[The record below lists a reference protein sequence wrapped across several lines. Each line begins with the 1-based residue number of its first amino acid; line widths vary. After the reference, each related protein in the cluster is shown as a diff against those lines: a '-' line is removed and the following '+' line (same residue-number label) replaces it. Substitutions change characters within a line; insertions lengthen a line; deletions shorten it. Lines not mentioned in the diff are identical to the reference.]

1 MAYLT
6 AISGSAFG
14 KRYELDKPRIVM
26 GRLPECELMLDS
38 GAVSR
43 THACITH
50 TGKHFALADLGSRNG
65 TFLNGH
71 LITEPTNLNDGD
83 LIRICDLEFSFH
95 SDEDS
100 SQLVESSLGT
110 GSSSTFGVMMVDD
123 SEEVS
128 GSRAVTGKIDIRG
141 TGSGSQLTSSSEVRL
156 AALIEITQNLA
167 KAIELETVLPKVL
180 DTLFKVFVQADRAF
194 IVLRG
199 PNDELFAKWVKTRQ
213 EDQAEAFRISRTVMR
228 EVMDTRQA
236 ILSLD
241 ASNDSRFE
249 MANSVSDFK
258 IRSMAVAPLLDS
270 NGEPLGAIQIDTL
283 NARRRFEQPDLE
295 LLVSIASQA
304 GVAIENAQLHER
316 LVQQRLVEQD
326 LELARNVQRAFLP
339 ARPPAFPGY
348 RFHNFYQPANQIGGD
363 YFDYIALPDGR
374 LAVIVADVVGHG
386 VAAAMLMAKL
396 STETRFSLA
405 SNHDGAKAITILNE
419 RIASLGVDKFITFL
433 CLILDYDSNRVE
445 IINAGHMAPL
455 WLTSQNKIVEPGD
468 EQTGVP
474 IGIID
479 EFVYEKS
486 TIEIADGEKL
496 LLYTDGINE
505 APNLKGAMFGI
516 ERLKMFL
523 GETNDDVERI
533 GEKIVAEVKTF
544 IQGTE
549 QADDMCLVVIGREPR
564 QIFSVQ
570 QTASCD

>member
-50 TGKHFALADLGSRNG
+50 NGKQFSLADLGSRNG

-339 ARPPAFPGY
+339 AQPPAFPGY
-348 RFHNFYQPANQIGGD
+348 QFHNFYQPANQIGGD

-455 WLTSQNKIVEPGD
+455 WLTSHNKIVEPGD

-564 QIFSVQ
+564 ISSAQ